1 MIRCRYITLYTLSI
15 FISFFLSF
23 PLYAE
28 NSMVPLL
35 EKRLNAE
42 FSKPM
47 KVNQDSV
54 IYAVV
59 GGKIRQAGWL
69 LKNSVL
75 LMQPAKNN
83 FYRFHFGNS
92 EGYITQQQASEAK
105 KNQFPADSLKQL
117 DKPVYD
123 YLVTTKQTTI
133 YEDADEK
140 SKIIG
145 FLSANLRYPVLNR
158 IAKNVKHNS
167 SSLNS

>member
-105 KNQFPADSLKQL
+105 KIS
-117 DKPVYD
+117 
-123 YLVTTKQTTI
+123 
-133 YEDADEK
+133 
-140 SKIIG
+140 
-145 FLSANLRYPVLNR
+145 FLLIV
-158 IAKNVKHNS
+158 
-167 SSLNS
+167 